1 MKVNPQKNV
10 PFVLDR
16 FEKVLIGF
24 VIGYCV
30 MTIFAAGYLAG
41 WAAGLTTVF

>member
-10 PFVLDR
+10 QFVLDR

-24 VIGYCV
+24 VVGYAA
-30 MTIFAAGYLAG
+30 MTIFAVGYM
-41 WAAGLTTVF
+41 AGLTTVF